1 MTHFEQTLLAKGY
14 VKHIFN
20 CKTMQLEIAKG
31 HTLSTMVNLD
41 HRYIHPDV
49 QGEICFG
56 LNEKD
61 KPPTLIHPR
70 PRIEVTRED
79 EVLNETSDDAMNAI
93 LTTFSPEEVIE
104 AIYDKS
110 IILKTT

>member
-1 MTHFEQTLLAKGY
+1 MTQFEQTLIDKGY

-31 HTLSTMVNLD
+31 HTLSSMVNLD
-41 HRYIHPDV
+41 HRYIRPDIE
-49 QGEICFG
+49 GEICFG
-56 LNEKD
+56 LNERD
-61 KPPTLIHPR
+61 KPPTLIYPR
-70 PRIEVTRED
+70 PRIEVTREGK
-79 EVLNETSDDAMNAI
+79 VLNEASDDAMNAV
-93 LTTFSPEEVIE
+93 LTAFSPEEVIE